1 MDNNIARVR
10 IRDHLG
16 KVSSFDRYIK
26 DNIEDGSEVEI
37 EFLPI
42 GIIESVKI
50 SMPNIFGVGVFVD
63 VKMYNNVSISN
74 TTDILT
80 LRLDIDGLKPLPEH
94 IKKQMSLK
102 ITDTEL
108 RFWIE
113 QKLNVIF
120 KGKHGTGKTE
130 TVRALFNEAYGE
142 QGVDWIYFSA
152 ATMDPWV
159 DFIGVPKE
167 VSDSQGP
174 YLELIRPKVF
184 RDGNVKALFF
194 DELNRAH
201 KKVRNAVMELIQFKS
216 VNGRKFENL
225 ELVWAAINPDEE
237 LDDDDN
243 KVYDVEPLDPAQ
255 IDRFHIHADMPYEV
269 NRKYFTRKWGI
280 ERGTAACDW
289 WDQLKPASKDKVS
302 PRRLDYAVEVNSNGG
317 NIRDFVL
324 PISTNVQKLIN
335 DLENGS
341 PNMQLD
347 KLIKEFE
354 PDKIKKFCYDSNNWE
369 AIEPRVLKDT
379 RLLEEVFR
387 YAHPEK
393 QAALVASNKEIQ
405 KYVLDNPECFKP
417 LLTSL
422 STNADKTT
430 LMNLAQMALVKIK
443 EAEQKSSDPINPNKL
458 KKTLRDVHE
467 SGLRKM
473 RARSFVKTGL
483 TEVELSKKKDWS
495 LMNRLELS
503 SMIDTIAG
511 TKAVA
516 KKISYVSK
524 LRNIVSRT
532 MPEEE
537 CLASLRAM
545 DYLVYSLQPSNLRE
559 LDSLV
564 ISFNTVIVAYKSWFV
579 GKDSDLITSL
589 CSSFPSLMGK
599 YVFDVVMPDEV
610 TGISKRSDLIIDVS

>member
-1 MDNNIARVR
+1 MNGTAEVI
-10 IRDHLG
+10 
-16 KVSSFDRYIK
+16 Y
-26 DNIEDGSEVEI
+26 EDGTSFVAVAYKHSVTMAYEI
-37 EFLPI
+37 DFPYQKP
-42 GIIESVKI
+42 VKQI
-50 SMPNIFGVGVFVD
+50 
-63 VKMYNNVSISN
+63 NVSTELYEIVISSDDLYDFARNQCPSLNSTYHLVLTDDTIGSFTCN
-74 TTDILT
+74 TQST
-80 LRLDIDGLKPLPEH
+80 E
-94 IKKQMSLK
+94 MSIK
-102 ITDTEL
+102 ITDKDL
-108 RFWIE
+108 DFWIE
-113 QKLNVIF
+113 QQLNVLF
-120 KGKHGTGKTE
+120 TGKHGTGKTE
-130 TVRALFNEAYGE
+130 TVNALFTEKYGE
-142 QGVDWIYFSA
+142 QGVDWVYFSA

-167 VSDSQGP
+167 VSDEKGP
-174 YLELIRPKVF
+174 YLDLIRPKVF
-184 RDGNVKALFF
+184 RDSQIKALFF

-216 VNGRKFENL
+216 VNGRKFDNL
-225 ELVWAAINPDEE
+225 EVVWAAVNPDDDV
-237 LDDDDN
+237 DDDEN
-243 KVYDVEPLDPAQ
+243 KTYDVEPLDPAQ
-255 IDRFHIHADMPYEV
+255 LDRFHVHATMPYEV
-269 NRKYFTRKWGI
+269 SRKYFVNKYGDHK
-280 ERGTAACDW
+280 GHAACDW
-289 WDQLKPASKDKVS
+289 WDQLKPGLKDEIS
-302 PRRLDYAVEVNSNGG
+302 PRRLDYSIGIHMAGG

-324 PISTNVQKLIN
+324 PIASNIKKLID
-335 DLENGS
+335 DLQNGS

-347 KLIKEFE
+347 DLL
-354 PDKIKKFCYDSNNWE
+354 KKFDPDTMQKFCRGSNNWE
-369 AIEPRVLKDT
+369 AVESRVIKNPKLI
-379 RLLEEVFR
+379 EEVFR